1 MFPANQPLSLRDF
14 ASLVPT
20 SEAMRDA
27 LEHYQK
33 TGADRPDDVRK
44 ILGNPADGV
53 EFGPGVVHKWLASN
67 GNQP

>member
-27 LEHYQK
+27 LEHYRK
-33 TGADRPDDVRK
+33 CSRRVRSTSGLPPMESLLK
-44 ILGNPADGV
+44 ITR
-53 EFGPGVVHKWLASN
+53 
-67 GNQP
+67 